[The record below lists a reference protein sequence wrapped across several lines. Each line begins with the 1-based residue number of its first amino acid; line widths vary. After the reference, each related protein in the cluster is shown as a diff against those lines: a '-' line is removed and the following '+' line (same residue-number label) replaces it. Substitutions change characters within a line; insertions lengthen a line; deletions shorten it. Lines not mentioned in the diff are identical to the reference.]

1 MRIQRLEIES
11 FRGIKSL
18 DWKLPSEQRLV
29 VLVGAGDSG
38 KTTILDAIHYLL
50 AERWNVPFSDTDFYG
65 VDVTSPISI
74 KAVLVDLPSEI
85 RKENVFGL
93 WLSGLDADGELQQ
106 DPEDDLTP
114 ALIVR
119 LTVDA
124 SLEPQWRVERVDG
137 QTQYLTSSQRAHFS
151 TFNVDDRTDAQLR
164 WSRTSALGRMS
175 VKGGGEREALA
186 DASRAAR
193 EALAQNE
200 NSALAEIAGQV
211 QEGINRIGGGRFS
224 DLKPGLDTSRSSMG
238 AALALY
244 EDVIPLTSYGLGSR
258 RLASLAVQ
266 QLAAGTRAV
275 AVVDELETGLEPHR
289 AVRLLNY
296 LTTDTN
302 YSQVVVTTHSPVVV
316 EQARID
322 NLAVVRNDAGV
333 VTVASLSGVPER
345 LQKLRRARPSS
356 FLARRVVVAEGATEH
371 GLLLERIAAWDEQRA
386 QIGLSTSA
394 GEGVVVHEG
403 GGGAEVPLGAMAMHS
418 LGFPVAGFMDNDTTD
433 SEKHVRAAEK
443 LGIQIVR
450 WDKGFN
456 TETQVC
462 SVLQA
467 QGLAA
472 FLTLAVDR
480 RTNEATVLHDLNAAD
495 PGNPV
500 SNLDV
505 QEWVSS
511 GLLTL
516 ENARIRIAKA
526 AVDSKWFKEVEGGRV
541 LGRWLNKNAEKPSLK
556 PVVNRVAALHPF
568 IYPEAPAVQEQSEV
582 DGATDG

>member
-1 MRIQRLEIES
+1 MRIQRLVIDN

-65 VDVTSPISI
+65 VDVGNPISI
-74 KAVLVDLPSEI
+74 KAVLVDLPAEI
-85 RKENVFGL
+85 RKENAFGL
-93 WLSGLDADGELQQ
+93 WLSGLGADGELQQ
-106 DPEDDLTP
+106 DPDDDLTP

-137 QTQYLTSSQRAHFS
+137 QTQYLSSSQRAHFS

-175 VKGGGEREALA
+175 TKGGGEREALA
-186 DASRAAR
+186 NASRAAR
-193 EALAQNE
+193 EALATNE
-200 NSALAEIAGQV
+200 NSSLAEIAGQV
-211 QEGINRIGGGRFS
+211 QDGVNRIGGGRFTG
-224 DLKPGLDTSRSSMG
+224 LKPGLDTSRSSMG

-244 EDVIPLTSYGLGSR
+244 EDAIPLTSYGLGSR

-266 QLAAGTRAV
+266 QLAAGSRAV

-316 EQARID
+316 EQAQID
-322 NLAVVRNDAGV
+322 NLAVVRNDAGA
-333 VTVASLSGVPER
+333 VTVASLSGAPER

-356 FLARRVVVAEGATEH
+356 FLARRVIVVEGATEH
-371 GLLLERIAAWDEQRA
+371 GLLLERVAAWDEQRA
-386 QIGLSTSA
+386 EIGLSTSA
-394 GEGVVVHEG
+394 GEGVVIHHGVG
-403 GGGAEVPLGAMAMHS
+403 GSEVPLGAAAMHS
-418 LGFPVAGFMDNDTTD
+418 LGFLVAGFMDNDTAD
-433 SEKHVRAAEK
+433 SGKHVEAAEK

-456 TETQVC
+456 TESQIC

-467 QGLAA
+467 QGLSA

-480 RTNEATVLHDLNAAD
+480 RSNQPTVIHDLNAAD
-495 PGNPV
+495 PGKPV
-500 SNLDV
+500 SDLDV
-505 QEWVSS
+505 KEWVSS

-516 ENARIRIAKA
+516 EEARIRVAKA

-541 LGRWLNKNAEKPSLK
+541 LGRWLNKNADKPSLK
-556 PVVNRVAALHPF
+556 PGIDRIADLYPF
-568 IYPEAPAVQEQSEV
+568 VYSETPAGHEPAEVGEAI
-582 DGATDG
+582 DG